1 MTLEA
6 HKLVPVIRNRS
17 ANSLRIAISSFIG
30 IDSAQTVRAAS
41 MNIPPLA
48 NNAVPNAERCLQAKG
63 RSGGTAALGCPR
75 RTPRSGL

>member
-6 HKLVPVIRNRS
+6 HKLVPVIHDRN

-48 NNAVPNAERCLQAKG
+48 DNAVPNAERCLQAKG
-63 RSGGTAALGCPR
+63 RSGGTAALG
-75 RTPRSGL
+75 